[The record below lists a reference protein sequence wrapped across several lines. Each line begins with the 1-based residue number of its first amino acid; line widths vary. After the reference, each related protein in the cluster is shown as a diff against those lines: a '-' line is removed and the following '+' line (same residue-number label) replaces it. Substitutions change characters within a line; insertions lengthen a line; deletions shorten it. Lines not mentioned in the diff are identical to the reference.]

1 MARILV
7 VDDDDGM
14 LQILNSILSEA
25 GHDVLEA
32 SDSDEGKQAYLE
44 NEVDLVITDF
54 FMPTEGGLEVV
65 RAVRHRDPDARIILI
80 SAADIRDGVDLPAFA
95 KQYGAQRALTKP
107 IESTV
112 LLDAVADLL
121 RDSGTEA

>member
-14 LQILNSILSEA
+14 LQILNSILSGA
-25 GHDVLEA
+25 GHEVLQA
-32 SDSDEGKQAYLE
+32 GDSDEGKRVYLE

-65 RAVRHRDPDARIILI
+65 RAVRRQDPEAKIILI

-95 KQYGAQRALTKP
+95 KQYGAQHALTKP

-112 LLDAVADLL
+112 LLKAVGDLL
-121 RDSGTEA
+121 GDCG